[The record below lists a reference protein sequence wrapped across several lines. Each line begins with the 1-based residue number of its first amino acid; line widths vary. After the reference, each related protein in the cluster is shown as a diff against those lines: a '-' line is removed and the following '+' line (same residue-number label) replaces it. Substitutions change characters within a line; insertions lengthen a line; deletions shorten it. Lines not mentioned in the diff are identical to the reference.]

1 MCLTLARTAQV
12 WAMPVL
18 STLIRIAFIHLKKR
32 VAFRMKRNKIST
44 HVLFLFKLF
53 FIPTD
58 EYDAVYYFYG
68 CKITPNIVPM

>member
-1 MCLTLARTAQV
+1 MLNFGENGTGMGNACFEYVNSNSFYSSQ
-12 WAMPVL
+12 
-18 STLIRIAFIHLKKR
+18 KKGLPL
-32 VAFRMKRNKIST
+32 MKRNKIST